1 MKLFINGVNIFD
13 QVSVRYCIHE
23 MYAEKRADS
32 LTLRLNDPNGNW
44 SQWNPMPGSE
54 ISFENGAA
62 KTGKMFIHSTKP
74 ENGSYT
80 IRALSMPT
88 TGQVRRSKSWAGVH
102 FLQIGN
108 EIAKRHKL
116 EFEHYGCK
124 DQLYSYMAQE
134 NETDFA
140 FFYRLC
146 MLEGCQM
153 LIFDGKLIVY
163 DEAYIEKQ
171 APAET
176 LEIGDDGVFAYED
189 RSDRAYG
196 AATVASGNNSG
207 TFRVPGGAADRILKP
222 ELGIKVTSNAEAAR
236 FARGILRDA
245 NKNLTTG
252 SFSKELMPGY
262 AAASLIRL
270 KTKKAEGWNGK
281 FFVTAVRHDH
291 VGNKSTIFIRKPL
304 EGY

>member
-1 MKLFINGVNIFD
+1 MKLMINGVDIFE

-32 LTLRLNDPNGNW
+32 LTIRLNDPDGNW
-44 SQWNPMPGSE
+44 SKWNPEPGSE

-74 ENGSYT
+74 ENGGYT

-88 TGQVRRSKSWAGVH
+88 TGQTRRSKSWAGVH
-102 FLQIGN
+102 FLQIAN

-116 EFEHYGCK
+116 DFENYGCK
-124 DQLYSYMAQE
+124 DHLYQYIAQE

-140 FFYRLC
+140 FFCRLC
-146 MLEGCQM
+146 MFEGCQM
-153 LIFDGKLIVY
+153 LIFDGKLIAY

-196 AATVASGNNSG
+196 VATVASGKISG
-207 TFRVPGGAADRILKP
+207 TFRAPGGAPDRVLKP
-222 ELGIKVTSNAEAAR
+222 ETGIKVTSNAEAAR

-245 NKNLTTG
+245 NKNLVTG
-252 SFSKELMPGY
+252 SFAKALMPGY

-270 KTKKAEGWNGK
+270 KTKKAEGWNGE
-281 FFVTAVRHDH
+281 FFVTMVRHDH
-291 VGNKSTIFIRKPL
+291 VGNKSTIYIRKPL